1 MNDSGSSVDSR
12 ATSGAAVKRVVIFG
26 NAGSG
31 KSTYAAYLA
40 SQLGLAHL
48 DLDILVWEPGKIA
61 MARSAASVD
70 ADLTRF
76 LNYHER
82 WVIEGCYT
90 EWVEL
95 ASRRCTE
102 LVFLNPGEAVCLSHC
117 RARPW
122 EPHKYVSPAEQDQKL
137 DFLLG
142 WVRAYYTRDESCS
155 LRRHEQL
162 FSAFAGAKRELTSE
176 PDVAPQ

>member
-1 MNDSGSSVDSR
+1 MVNPR
-12 ATSGAAVKRVVIFG
+12 AREGVALKRIVVFG

-61 MARSAASVD
+61 VPRPTPSVD

-76 LNYHER
+76 LNSHER
-82 WVIEGCYT
+82 WVIEGCYS

-102 LVFLNPGEAVCLSHC
+102 LTFLNPGESVCLSHC

-122 EPHKYVSPAEQDQKL
+122 EPHKYASASEQDQMLK
-137 DFLLG
+137 FLLG
-142 WVRAYYTRDESCS
+142 WVREYYTRDESCS
-155 LRRHEQL
+155 LRRHQQL
-162 FSAFAGAKRELTSE
+162 FNAFAGSKRELTSE
-176 PDVAPQ
+176 PDVGPQ